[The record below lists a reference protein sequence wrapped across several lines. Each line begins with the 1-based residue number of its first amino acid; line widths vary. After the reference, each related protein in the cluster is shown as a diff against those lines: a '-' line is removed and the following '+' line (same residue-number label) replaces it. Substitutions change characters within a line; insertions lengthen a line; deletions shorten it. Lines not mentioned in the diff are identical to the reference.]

1 MAAMPSPASEPVL
14 TSTALRSLV
23 ALIGAVAAFTG
34 WQPSSEQL
42 GWLLSGS
49 AVVMAALG
57 AFVRSK
63 VTPEWRA
70 KGREAYAALRAAQG
84 RREGT

>member
-34 WQPSSEQL
+34 WQPSSE
-42 GWLLSGS
+42 
-49 AVVMAALG
+49 
-57 AFVRSK
+57 
-63 VTPEWRA
+63 
-70 KGREAYAALRAAQG
+70 
-84 RREGT
+84 